1 MIKRRFT
8 YHAPSSIDEAVAA
21 VADVGS
27 DAEIVGGG
35 TWVVPEMT
43 HGTRNPGAV
52 IDLRNAGLAGASES
66 NGGLS
71 VGAMTTYDELASSAL
86 VRERAGALAAMAAG
100 ITGGAQVRYQ
110 GTVGGSACYATPS
123 SDAPGALVGLG
134 ATMRLR
140 SSSGT
145 RDVGASDF
153 FKGAFESD
161 VNDGE
166 VLEAITLPAPPEN
179 ARFGHYKLKLV
190 ESSWPIATATC
201 VIGVDSGGSV
211 TSARLA
217 VGGVNTTPYLVDVSS
232 LVGGSL
238 DADAAASVVETA
250 RAGATDPY
258 SDVLASGEYRQQVSG
273 VVAKRALLAAV

>member
-1 MIKRRFT
+1 M
-8 YHAPSSIDEAVAA
+8 
-21 VADVGS
+21 
-27 DAEIVGGG
+27 
-35 TWVVPEMT
+35 
-43 HGTRNPGAV
+43 

>member
-8 YHAPSSIDEAVAA
+8 YHCPASIDEAIAA
-21 VADVGS
+21 VAEVGS

-52 IDLRNAGLAGASES
+52 VDLRNAGLAGASKS
-66 NGGLS
+66 KGGLS
-71 VGAMTTYDELASSAL
+71 VGAMTTYAELASSKL
-86 VRERAGALAAMAAG
+86 VQQRAGALATMAAG

-110 GTVGGSACYATPS
+110 GTLGGSACYATPS

-145 RDVGASDF
+145 RAVDASEF
-153 FKGAFESD
+153 FTGAFESD
-161 VNDGE
+161 VEEGE

-201 VIGVDSGGSV
+201 VVGLDE
-211 TSARLA
+211 
-217 VGGVNTTPYLVDVSS
+217 GGVSHLCSTRR
-232 LVGGSL
+232 GRRQH
-238 DADAAASVVETA
+238 DAVPRRRLWPRRQRARWRRRGLCGRDDAC
-250 RAGATDPY
+250 RCDRPIQRR
-258 SDVLASGEYRQQVSG
+258 SGQR
-273 VVAKRALLAAV
+273 